1 MCQRMMPKL
10 VVLHSCEKLKFLE
23 INLFWKKK
31 SFQLICVDTIFKTVS
46 RCFLRINQSQDIL
59 TFGDF
64 MVSKKLFFTVKLPIK
79 HKQQTIKKTAQLSPK
94 STHEVS
100 AKQD

>member
-1 MCQRMMPKL
+1 MPKNDAQISGFAF
-10 VVLHSCEKLKFLE
+10 VWKAQIPWNKSLK
-23 INLFWKKK
+23 KKK

-79 HKQQTIKKTAQLSPK
+79 HKQQTIKKTAQLCPK

>member
-1 MCQRMMPKL
+1 MPKNDAQISGFPF
-10 VVLHSCEKLKFLE
+10 VWKAQIPWNKSFL
-23 INLFWKKK
+23 KKK

-64 MVSKKLFFTVKLPIK
+64 MISKKLFFTVKLPIK
-79 HKQQTIKKTAQLSPK
+79 HKQQTIKKTAQLCPK

>member
-1 MCQRMMPKL
+1 MPKNDAQINGFAF
-10 VVLHSCEKLKFLE
+10 VWKAQIPWNKSFL
-23 INLFWKKK
+23 KKK

-64 MVSKKLFFTVKLPIK
+64 MISKKLFFTVKLPIK